1 MTLRARF
8 CAFILFLLTALIGAC
23 TGGSPTSQTSDGAT
37 PESTSGTT
45 SSDDGSSDAENVGD
59 AGALVAQ
66 CQALA
71 MQFVANCY
79 NEFFGA
85 DGGRTPDTTRVCIWT
100 AYSHLCATG
109 NTNLLIDSM
118 NCFNGNQYCWTFSDC
133 NTACSCL
140 DSLHAAEAPPAT
152 LSLLRAQCTACDYT
166 DCASLIGEAEVIPY
180 LADPTIAALAA
191 CAGGTCTNAD
201 AGVHCSSLIPN
212 VGDFSCN

>member
-1 MTLRARF
+1 MTSKRTSDTTSRTQLAARVLRRHLRAVSQAEPEIVFTTRSESVSV
-8 CAFILFLLTALIGAC
+8 IYSDGGVISSSDLRRLLRDRIGHIIRLDFSLGGTQAPNVVLWTALLH
-23 TGGSPTSQTSDGAT
+23 DGEIVDGRLILHAQVRPDRAT
-37 PESTSGTT
+37 PESTSGTA

-85 DGGRTPDTTRVCIWT
+85 DGGRTPDTARVCIWT

-109 NTNLLIDSM
+109 NTKLLIDSM

-133 NTACSCL
+133 NT
-140 DSLHAAEAPPAT
+140 
-152 LSLLRAQCTACDYT
+152 
-166 DCASLIGEAEVIPY
+166 
-180 LADPTIAALAA
+180 
-191 CAGGTCTNAD
+191 GG
-201 AGVHCSSLIPN
+201 
-212 VGDFSCN
+212 